1 MENIPSQFT
10 RGKYYRNF
18 SSITSDGNGD
28 GNKNNSISMC
38 HITKENIINDFKK
51 NYNLTESGGSP
62 QHIFLCYKNFFLKKN
77 PKPSPFL
84 SLKPNNHL
92 FKSDHNNM
100 QAPT

>member
-10 RGKYYRNF
+10 RRKYYRNF

-28 GNKNNSISMC
+28 GNKNNSINMC

-62 QHIFLCYKNFFLKKN
+62 QHIFLSYKNLKKKN

-100 QAPT
+100 QAPI

>member
-38 HITKENIINDFKK
+38 HITKENIVNDFKK
-51 NYNLTESGGSP
+51 NYNWTESGGSP
-62 QHIFLCYKNFFLKKN
+62 QHIFLSYKNLKKKKTQN
-77 PKPSPFL
+77 PLLFSP
-84 SLKPNNHL
+84 
-92 FKSDHNNM
+92 
-100 QAPT
+100 

>member
-38 HITKENIINDFKK
+38 QITKKNIINDFKK
-51 NYNLTESGGSP
+51 NYNLTESEALHNTFSSP
-62 QHIFLCYKNFFLKKN
+62 IKTFKNK
-77 PKPSPFL
+77 PKTL
-84 SLKPNNHL
+84 SFSLPK
-92 FKSDHNNM
+92 
-100 QAPT
+100 T